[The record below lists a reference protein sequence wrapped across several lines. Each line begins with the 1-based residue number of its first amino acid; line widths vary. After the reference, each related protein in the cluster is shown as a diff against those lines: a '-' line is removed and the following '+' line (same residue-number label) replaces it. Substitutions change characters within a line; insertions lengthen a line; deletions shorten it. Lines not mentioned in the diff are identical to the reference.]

1 MATSNDK
8 QIDQLIEEIS
18 SIKTVINKNK
28 SLLRQI
34 LLPANFRLLALLTGI
49 SIILFSMIFYYFM
62 DFYGGYSF
70 IPGYI
75 KLTLMAAMVV
85 DCIFLAIIK
94 FSNFIKSLLEIDY
107 RYTFGRLMKEFFSFR
122 IVHVYA
128 PLYALAVFLCIYLS
142 KQNSTYYIIPTISIT
157 VGLMYNFLGSILE
170 VKQYLLVGYWL
181 ILTGVGVLLFNT
193 IPAPVAV
200 SISMGCGILLFA
212 LPMKEGKS
220 GVSHR

>member
-1 MATSNDK
+1 MVTANDK

-18 SIKTVINKNK
+18 AIKTVIKKNK

-49 SIILFSMIFYYFM
+49 NIILFSMIFYYLM
-62 DFYGGYSF
+62 DVYGVYAF

-75 KLTLMAAMVV
+75 KLTLMIAMVV
-85 DCIFLAIIK
+85 DCIFLAIMK

-128 PLYALAVFLCIYLS
+128 PLYGLALFLCIYLA
-142 KQNSTYYIIPTISIT
+142 KQSNAYYIIPTISIT
-157 VGLMYNFLGSILE
+157 MGLMYNSLGSIIE

-181 ILTGVGVLLFNT
+181 ILTGMCIVLFSS

-212 LPMKEGKS
+212 LPIKED
-220 GVSHR
+220 